1 MELDIPQNTMS
12 DIMAHHA
19 VHTPDRTALVFGDKR
34 ISWGE
39 MNKGINRVANRLLA
53 AGIQRGDKVATV
65 MRTTEEH
72 FYAMWGTMK
81 AGAVIVPI
89 SDLLS
94 AEQIAGLIQ
103 DAGARFLFTDEAHRA
118 VLDSVLADVTVVRPD
133 GFLSTAMTGRW
144 GSIAEWLSN
153 ASEDEP
159 PVRLMLDDDA
169 NISYSSGTTGIPKGV
184 VYTHRA
190 RQHFGSAYAWHMKS
204 DTDSIAVSTVPLYS
218 NGTSIVMF
226 PLLYSGGALV
236 FMDGFDAGRFQE
248 IVERERATHTFM
260 VPTQFVKLLAHPD
273 FGKRDLSSMKVYITA
288 GSPMRPDLKVEVI
301 EKLGPRLS
309 ELYGLS
315 EGGVVMSRPD
325 EQAARPAAA
334 GRPLPGFECRI
345 IGADDGELPRGETG
359 EIVFYGGWM
368 MRCYHGR
375 PEQTREAIWRDARGR
390 SFVRSG
396 DIGRLDTEGFLYVVD
411 RKKDMIISGGFNIF
425 PADIEAIVGGHPAID
440 DVCVVGV
447 PHPLWGESPVAA
459 VLVRPGM
466 SLDAEEVR
474 TWANAKLA
482 KTQRIAAVIL
492 RADFPRNAMGKV
504 QKGELRKE
512 YAALLAKA

>member
-1 MELDIPQNTMS
+1 MELDIPQNTMP
-12 DIMAHHA
+12 DIMANHA
-19 VHTPDRTALVFGDKR
+19 VHTPDRIALVFGDKR
-34 ISWGE
+34 ISWAQ

-72 FYAMWGTMK
+72 FYVLWGTMK

-94 AEQIAGLIQ
+94 GEQIAGLIG
-103 DAGARFLFTDEAHRA
+103 DAGASFLFTDEEHRS
-118 VLDSVLADVTVVRPD
+118 VLDPVVGALTTVRRD
-133 GFLSTAMTGRW
+133 GFLSTVEVGRW
-144 GSIAEWLSN
+144 KAISDWLAG
-153 ASEDEP
+153 ASDDEP

-169 NISYSSGTTGIPKGV
+169 NISYSSGTTGLPKGV
-184 VYTHRA
+184 LYTHRA

-236 FMDGFDAGRFQE
+236 FMDGFDAGRFQQL
-248 IVERERATHTFM
+248 VEKERATHTFM

-288 GSPMRPDLKVEVI
+288 GSPMRPDLKAEVI

-315 EGGVVMSRPD
+315 EGGVVMSRPE
-325 EQAARPAAA
+325 EQATRPAAA

-345 IGADDGELPRGETG
+345 IGADDRELPRGETG

-368 MRCYHGR
+368 MRSYHGR
-375 PEQTREAIWRDARGR
+375 PEQTQEVIWRDARGR
-390 SFVRSG
+390 TFVRTG
-396 DIGRLDTEGFLYVVD
+396 DIGRLDAEGFLYVVD

-425 PADIEAIVGGHPAID
+425 PADIEAVVGGHPAVE

-447 PHPLWGESPVAA
+447 AHPLWGESPVAA
-459 VLVRPGM
+459 VQARPGM
-466 SLDAEEVR
+466 QIDAEEVR
-474 TWANAKLA
+474 AWANAKLA
-482 KTQRIAAVIL
+482 KTQRIAAVIV
-492 RADFPRNAMGKV
+492 RTDFPRNALGKV
-504 QKGELRKE
+504 QKAQLRKE
-512 YAALLAKA
+512 YAGLLANA